1 MEEFFSVSCVLVCLS
16 VMPVVGGVLVGSLE
30 GVVGEGLRVTTVVGR
45 FEVGILTLFS
55 VLVNGTPVLFN
66 VAPELE

>member
-1 MEEFFSVSCVLVCLS
+1 
-16 VMPVVGGVLVGSLE
+16 
-30 GVVGEGLRVTTVVGR
+30 LRVTTVVGR

-55 VLVNGTPVLFN
+55 VLVNGTPVLVN